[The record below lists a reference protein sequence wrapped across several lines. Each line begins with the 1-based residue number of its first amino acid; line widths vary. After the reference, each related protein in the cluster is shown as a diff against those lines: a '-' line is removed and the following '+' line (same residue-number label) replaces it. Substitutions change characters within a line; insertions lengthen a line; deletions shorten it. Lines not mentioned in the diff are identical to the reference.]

1 MFSDNLKAI
10 RKNKGISQEQLALK
24 LHVVRQ
30 TISKW
35 EKGLSVPDAQLL
47 IELAEALEV
56 SVSDLLGEK
65 IEEKEQMNEV
75 AIQLARLNELMAM
88 RIQKREENSKR
99 LCNAIMVVV
108 FLLFIAAIYPS
119 WNDMWY
125 EFGGNLYKWI
135 HN

>member
-1 MFSDNLKAI
+1 MI

-47 IELAEALEV
+47 IELADVLEV

-65 IEEKEQMNEV
+65 VEEKEHINEV
-75 AIQLARLNELMAM
+75 AIQLERLNELMAI
-88 RIQKREENSKR
+88 RIQKREENIKKICDVI
-99 LCNAIMVVV
+99 LIII
-108 FLLFIAAIYPS
+108 FLLFLAAIYPS

-125 EFGGNLYKWI
+125 EFGKNLYNWF
-135 HN
+135 N

>member
-88 RIQKREENSKR
+88 RIQKREENNKR

-125 EFGGNLYKWI
+125 EFGRNLY
-135 HN
+135 HLFH

>member
-1 MFSDNLKAI
+1 MFNENLKTI

-35 EKGLSVPDAQLL
+35 EKVLSVPDAQLL
-47 IELAEALEV
+47 IDLAEVLEV

-65 IEEKEQMNEV
+65 VEEKEKLNEV

-88 RIQKREENSKR
+88 RMQKREEMVKKIS
-99 LCNAIMVVV
+99 NAFLV
-108 FLLFIAAIYPS
+108 FIFILFIIAIFPK
-119 WNDMWY
+119 WTDIWY
-125 EFGGNLYKWI
+125 EFGKNIYHLFNK
-135 HN
+135 